1 MRARELLGEDDD
13 RLYARFEEA
22 SSKHR
27 TYRERTSQSIPV
39 ILLEPRD

>member
-22 SSKHR
+22 LSQYR
-27 TYRERTSQSIPV
+27 TYRERASRSIPV